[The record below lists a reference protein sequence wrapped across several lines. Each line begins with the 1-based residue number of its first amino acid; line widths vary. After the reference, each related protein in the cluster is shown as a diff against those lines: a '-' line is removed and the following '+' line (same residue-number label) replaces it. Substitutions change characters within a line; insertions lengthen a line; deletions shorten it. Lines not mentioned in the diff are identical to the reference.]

1 MFINRVGARLLSAPE
16 MAEALHEYHEGHDLT
31 LAVAQS
37 ARPLVLAALWAEHPR
52 PCLLVVA
59 GEEAADRTARTLAAW
74 LGMPSVSRYPAR
86 KDYPWSDAGYDDA
99 ILKSV
104 SESQAA
110 HPEMTVH
117 LIRPKSQA
125 EALALMNDFTTNGTA
140 EKALILCGP
149 QFESLAQEL
158 HPGAGRILLI
168 DSQEEMPNGLSTLQ
182 LKRYGGAW
190 LAGALSK
197 RH

>member
-1 MFINRVGARLLSAPE
+1 MFINRVGACLLSAPE

-99 ILKSV
+99 VVGARCHAIARLAAG
-104 SESQAA
+104 ESCIVVASAA
-110 HPEMTVH
+110 ALLRRVP
-117 LIRPKSQA
+117 PKGSGYFA
-125 EALALMNDFTTNGTA
+125 PSTFSCGDEVPFEDVPALFVGMGYSPKGAADA
-140 EKALILCGP
+140 
-149 QFESLAQEL
+149 
-158 HPGAGRILLI
+158 PGAFWVHGDAVDVFPAQATSPVRI
-168 DSQEEMPNGLSTLQ
+168 
-182 LKRYGGAW
+182 
-190 LAGALSK
+190 
-197 RH
+197 